1 MAHHGRLAQAL
12 CCAGMSQL
20 HSALLPSSAIGW
32 VMATRLTNISTSSH
46 ASLAVALPLTLAW

>member
-1 MAHHGRLAQAL
+1 L

-32 VMATRLTNISTSSH
+32 VMAIRLTNISTSSQV
-46 ASLAVALPLTLAW
+46 SLAVALPRTAAW